1 MNVNGKDIKVLR
13 VETDQLCSDL
23 QTNIKVIMD
32 SVCNREVPSKSLY
45 DEYVLL
51 SSLLEPV
58 NPIIPNYLIYDKF
71 HLAKQLNGK
80 VYGNHVEANV
90 VDLSND
96 ITLKVD
102 NTYLLQSIK
111 SRITGWISKFEAQ
124 KRYNKLWLDIVTFSV
139 FGSEKAQSHFK
150 QFVVLSILVGD
161 YELDE
166 EQAII
171 SIGTS
176 EYSNKMRETMVALY
190 KELLNSNKFKIQQ
203 VDGYLKFP
211 VSYLFND

>member
-1 MNVNGKDIKVLR
+1 MNVSVKDIKGLDI
-13 VETDQLCSDL
+13 EAGQLCSYL

-32 SVCNREVPSKSLY
+32 SVCNREVPSKCLY

-71 HLAKQLNGK
+71 QLAKQLNGK

-111 SRITGWISKFEAQ
+111 SRITGCISKLEAQ
-124 KRYNKLWLDIVTFSV
+124 KRYNKLWLDIVTLSA
-139 FGSEKAQSHFK
+139 FGSEKAQNHFK
-150 QFVVLSILVGD
+150 QFIVLSILTGD

-171 SIGTS
+171 SIDTS

-190 KELLNSNKFKIQQ
+190 KELLNSSKFKIQQ
-203 VDGYLKFP
+203 VSGYLKFP
-211 VSYLFND
+211 VSYLFNE

>member
-1 MNVNGKDIKVLR
+1 MNVNGKDIKGLR
-13 VETDQLCSDL
+13 VEADQLCSYL

-32 SVCNREVPSKSLY
+32 SVCNREVPSKCLY

-71 HLAKQLNGK
+71 QLAKQLNGK
-80 VYGNHVEANV
+80 VYGNYVEVNV

-96 ITLKVD
+96 IKLKVD
-102 NTYLLQSIK
+102 NIYLLQSIK
-111 SRITGWISKFEAQ
+111 SRITGWISKLEAQ
-124 KRYNKLWLDIVTFSV
+124 KRYNKLWLDIATLNV
-139 FGSEKAQSHFK
+139 FGSEKAQSRFK

-161 YELDE
+161 CELDE

-171 SIGTS
+171 SIDTS
-176 EYSNKMRETMVALY
+176 EYSNKMREAMVALY
-190 KELLNSNKFKIQQ
+190 KELLKSSKFKIQQ
-203 VDGYLKFP
+203 VAGYLKFP
-211 VSYLFND
+211 VSYLFNE

>member
-1 MNVNGKDIKVLR
+1 MNVNGKDIKGLR
-13 VETDQLCSDL
+13 VEADQLCSYL

-32 SVCNREVPSKSLY
+32 SVCNREVPSKCLY

-71 HLAKQLNGK
+71 QLAKQLNGK
-80 VYGNHVEANV
+80 VYRNHVEVNV

-96 ITLKVD
+96 ISLKID
-102 NTYLLQSIK
+102 NIYLLQSIK
-111 SRITGWISKFEAQ
+111 SRITGWVSKLEAQ
-124 KRYNKLWLDIVTFSV
+124 KQYLKLWLDTITSGTPV
-139 FGSEKAQSHFK
+139 SERAQNYFK
-150 QFVVLSILVGD
+150 QFIAFSVLTD
-161 YELDE
+161 NYELDE

-171 SIGTS
+171 SIDTS
-176 EYSNKMRETMVALY
+176 VYSNKMRETMVALY
-190 KELLNSNKFKIQQ
+190 KELLNSSKFKIQQ

-211 VSYLFND
+211 ISYLFNE

>member
-1 MNVNGKDIKVLR
+1 MNINGKDIKGLKI
-13 VETDQLCSDL
+13 EAGQLCSDL

-32 SVCNREVPSKSLY
+32 SICNGEVPSKCLY

-71 HLAKQLNGK
+71 QLAKQLNGK
-80 VYGNHVEANV
+80 VYGNHVEVNV

-111 SRITGWISKFEAQ
+111 SRIIGWISKLEAR
-124 KRYNKLWLDIVTFSV
+124 KRYNKLWLDIATLSA
-139 FGSEKAQSHFK
+139 FGSEKAQSRFK

-161 YELDE
+161 CELDE

-171 SIGTS
+171 SIDTS

-203 VDGYLKFP
+203 VDGYLKFQ
-211 VSYLFND
+211 VSYLFNK